1 MSGTNNAR
9 KLLQKYV
16 QAQYQ
21 AFTLNNDAKL
31 IVPQVSFV
39 PGVSASKRK
48 DTFKKTISHPDCAQH
63 IKFISKNEEL
73 YSFVWQTRAA
83 QLKKAVRWG
92 IIKTHSITA
101 HVIAALGQYRI
112 SAHQRIAKGMIS
124 NSQAVKLKLLDLYQ
138 DRFEALQ
145 DLESLVNKPNTVHEF
160 ETVLARYI
168 TQLQQINANLE
179 QYFAN
184 IHSLCG
190 LDKDT
195 LLQISADLRADIKR
209 TQTWLQEIKS
219 QDNPSPQNRARGHKS
234 IMEFV
239 KQQMIYGLYEL
250 QGINQDITFSRQR
263 DFALTRGELNDFI
276 EDARKVIN
284 DHQPDARN
292 AVTASHHGCFSNDE
306 QALIAYDFSTD
317 SLNPERERDVL
328 LAISFI
334 EGWDKVDYQS
344 LAVHNA
350 SGDES
355 LSLYTATRWKNHRT
369 LTAFFKSLGFYLLN
383 IVSGIFFASK
393 PWDEEAWANERFHLV
408 ALELRKQTRSTE
420 PMWQKPVKLFKQIGY
435 AFADL
440 FKGVRNSGS
449 QLIFKMPGNLVNDW
463 DSCNELRPLNEVLT
477 ETEQAITAIKTE
489 EQERLHKNLALCGFN
504 FAKRMPPPEISKAA
518 TVEYVLNAG
527 EQNDILTAMARGLH
541 QFGSVFSHNLFAKD
555 PIAGLLFSTGF
566 AAGATA
572 IYAPGV
578 ATSVLGSAYVNWFS
592 NLSYSLGSSKLA
604 ATLAGGSTQGQI
616 IATGLDTCVHGTSGI
631 AYNAL
636 RHIGE
641 DPLTNGAY
649 FLTASGIGYLLANGI
664 AGHTIPWLSAFLKED
679 LGTSPERSYPL
690 VGGKIAILLYQLL
703 FAAKKEPSQN
713 TRLTLELLD
722 KIPLLTSLT
731 TEQQKDVNRF
741 IFAAWLSTHAEEL
754 PKLNPNHLFHLSC
767 HIDRVF
773 DKEQSQSLK
782 KLLYPPSSPS
792 IAFQLFF
799 IPLSYIPA
807 LTRCLISPFLS
818 IAALV
823 NGKSNPVAPMK
834 RSTIKLLDKIKS
846 DLSRILVVASYLTSL
861 AHMIIL
867 TPLRALAYTV
877 AMLIGRVADDVKP
890 AHAIHRAFAFIHNV
904 FRSLG
909 EFIYPAR
916 AIKDL
921 ASAHPAHTL
930 KQVEHS
936 YVRLLAQMD
945 NEKTP
950 TKAVNPYDYQPD
962 AAVFSFETEPKT
974 VTPDD
979 KLLAQQLS

>member
-1 MSGTNNAR
+1 MSGSNSAR

-16 QAQYQ
+16 QAQYR

-48 DTFKKTISHPDCAQH
+48 DTFKKTISHPESDQH
-63 IKFISKNEEL
+63 IKFISKNEEP
-73 YSFVWQTRAA
+73 YSFVWQTQAA

-145 DLESLVNKPNTVHEF
+145 DLESLVNKPNSVHEY
-160 ETVLARYI
+160 ETVLANYI
-168 TQLQQINANLE
+168 NKLQQINKNLE
-179 QYFAN
+179 QYFVN

-190 LDKDT
+190 LDKNT
-195 LLQISADLRADIKR
+195 LQQISADLEADIKR
-209 TQTWLQEIKS
+209 TESWLQKIKS
-219 QDNPSPQNRARGHKS
+219 QDNPSPQNRARGYKS

-263 DFALTRGELNDFI
+263 DFALTRGELNDYI
-276 EDARKVIN
+276 EDARRVIN

-292 AVTASHHGCFSNDE
+292 AVTASHHACFSNDE
-306 QALIAYDFSTD
+306 QALIAYDFSTNN
-317 SLNPERERDVL
+317 LKPERDREVL

-334 EGWDKVDYQS
+334 EGWDKLDYQS
-344 LAVHNA
+344 LTVQNA
-350 SGDES
+350 SGTEP
-355 LSLYTATRWKNHRT
+355 LSLYSATRWKNHRN
-369 LTAFFKSLGFYLLN
+369 LNAFFKSLGFYLLN
-383 IVSGIFFASK
+383 IVNSIFFASK
-393 PWDEEAWANERFHLV
+393 PWDEEAWANEHFHLV
-408 ALELRKQTRSTE
+408 AVELRKQTRSNE
-420 PMWQKPVKLFKQIGY
+420 PMWQKPVKLFKQIYY

-449 QLIFKMPGNLVNDW
+449 QLIFKMPGNLQNDW
-463 DSCNELRPLNEVLT
+463 DSCNELHPLNEVLA
-477 ETEQAITAIKTE
+477 ETEQAIAAIKTE
-489 EQERLHKNLALCGFN
+489 EQERLHKNLTLCGFN
-504 FAKRMPPPEISKAA
+504 PAKRISSPEISKPAR
-518 TVEYVLNAG
+518 VEYALNAG

-541 QFGSVFSHNLFAKD
+541 QFASVFSHNLFAKD
-555 PIAGLLFSTGF
+555 PIAGLLFSSGF

-578 ATSVLGSAYVNWFS
+578 ATTILGSAYVNWFS

-616 IATGLDTCVHGTSGI
+616 IATGLDTIIHGTSGI

-636 RHIGE
+636 RHVGE

-649 FLTASGIGYLLANGI
+649 FLTATGIGYLLANGI

-690 VGGKIAILLYQLL
+690 VGGKIAILLYELL
-703 FAAKKEPSQN
+703 FAAKKEPTQN
-713 TRLTLELLD
+713 TKLAQELLD

-731 TEQQKDVNRF
+731 SEQHKEINRF

-754 PKLNPNHLFHLSC
+754 PKLSSNHLFHLSC
-767 HIDRVF
+767 HIDMVF

-807 LTRCLISPFLS
+807 LMRCIIAPFLS
-818 IAALV
+818 IVALV
-823 NGKSNPVAPMK
+823 NGKNNPVTPMK

-867 TPLRALAYTV
+867 TPLRAFAYAV
-877 AMLIGRVADDVKP
+877 AMLIGRVADDEKP
-890 AHAIHRAFAFIHNV
+890 AHAIHRGFAFIHNV

-936 YVRLLAQMD
+936 YIKLLAQMD
-945 NEKTP
+945 KEKMP
-950 TKAVNPYDYQPD
+950 TKTINPCAYQPD
-962 AAVFSFETEPKT
+962 APVFSFKNEPKT
-974 VTPDD
+974 ATPSASH
-979 KLLAQQLS
+979 LAPLP